1 MRGHEIR
8 VVDYEILWRTEG
20 KKELLSERHVIK
32 NVSKIFPNAQITV
45 IRPKILKVPILEYIS
60 MLLTYNREIKRQ
72 IIEFKPDIVVG
83 HSILTNYLSMRWSK
97 SKRIPYIFHMTDA
110 QHTMIPFRFLRPI
123 GKLIERKNL
132 ANAQRVVVINEKL
145 KDYAISMGSDPE
157 ETFLVKAGIDLER
170 YDPNIDGAKIRE
182 KYGIN
187 ENDLVLFFM
196 GWLYNFSGLI
206 EVATELSRV
215 DDKNRRVKLLIVGH
229 GDAFD
234 DLQKIR
240 NNYHLEDRI
249 ILTGKQPYDK
259 IPELIAASDICLLPA
274 YKNDIM
280 MNIVPI
286 KMYEYMAL
294 GKPVIASNLPGIMKE
309 FGDRNGVI
317 YIDKPEDALW
327 KGIDL
332 AGNKRLMLEEGIKAR
347 KFIEKYSWDNVVDEF
362 EAILKQT
369 RLAKVIESTQ

>member
-8 VVDYEILWRTEG
+8 VVDYEILWRIEG
-20 KKELLSERHVIK
+20 KKELLSERQVFQ
-32 NVSKIFPNAQITV
+32 NVSKIFSNVQITV
-45 IRPKILKVPILEYIS
+45 IRPKIFKVPILEYIS

-110 QHTMIPFRFLRPI
+110 QHTMIPFKFLRPI

-157 ETFLVKAGIDLER
+157 ETFVVKAGIDLER

-206 EVATELSRV
+206 EVATELARV
-215 DDKNRRVKLLIVGH
+215 DDKNMSVKLLIVGH
-229 GDAFD
+229 GDAFY

-309 FGDRNGVI
+309 FGDGNGVI

-362 EAILKQT
+362 EAILTQT
-369 RLAKVIESTQ
+369 Q